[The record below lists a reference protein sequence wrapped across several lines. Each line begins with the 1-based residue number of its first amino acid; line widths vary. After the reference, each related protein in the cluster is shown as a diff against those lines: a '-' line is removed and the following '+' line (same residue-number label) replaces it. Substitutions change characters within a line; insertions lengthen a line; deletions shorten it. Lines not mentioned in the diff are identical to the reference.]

1 LLLILLD
8 RFIFTSVLYSKEYHI
23 LRMSASL
30 DGCRFELRYSRVM
43 FEPFSDIAGEVAV
56 RGYLHL
62 PEKPNG
68 DAFLL
73 THGAGADCR
82 SKLLVDMADALATAG
97 FAVLRFDLP
106 FRQERPHGPPSFG
119 SASRDRDGIRRA
131 IAVMKQKF
139 GGRIFLGGHSYGG
152 RQATMLIAEEPQ
164 LIDALL
170 LLSYPLHPPRKP
182 AQLRTSHF
190 PKIATPA
197 FFVHGTRDPFGSIP
211 EMQSALQLLP
221 SPHALLQ
228 IEGAGHDL
236 RPKEDSN
243 ALLAHMVRDFQA
255 FLSSLAA
262 ASSA

>member
-1 LLLILLD
+1 
-8 RFIFTSVLYSKEYHI
+8 
-23 LRMSASL
+23 
-30 DGCRFELRYSRVM
+30 M
-43 FEPFSDIAGEVAV
+43 FAPLADVAAEPAV

-62 PEKPNG
+62 HEQPNG

-82 SKLLVDMADALATAG
+82 SKLSVDMADALAAAG

-131 IAVMKQKF
+131 IAVMKEKF

-152 RQATMLIAEEPQ
+152 RQSTMLVAEEPQ
-164 LIDALL
+164 LVHALL
-170 LLSYPLHPPRKP
+170 LLSYPLHPPCKP

-190 PKIATPA
+190 PKLVTPA
-197 FFVHGTRDPFGSIP
+197 FFAHGTRDPFGSIA
-211 EMQSALQLLP
+211 EMQSALQLIP
-221 SPHALLQ
+221 APHELLE

-236 RPKEDSN
+236 RLKEN
-243 ALLAHMVRDFQA
+243 PGALPANIIGKFQA
-255 FLSSLAA
+255 FLSSCAA
-262 ASSA
+262 ASSG